1 MTVALCDMQSE
12 DAIAESVL
20 WKNMI
25 IVMEK
30 HGIPEPK
37 FKGFMANSAQANWND
52 VRIIYG
58 SGDATIP
65 IKDQERTC
73 LQKRIS
79 VLTSKT
85 NTAYFVGSIRMQL
98 HLLNLRLVILP
109 FEHGSSPPWP
119 IQSRE

>member
-12 DAIAESVL
+12 E
-20 WKNMI
+20 NMI

-73 LQKRIS
+73 LFHWTQFLGKHTKADFCADLQDQHR
-79 VLTSKT
+79 
-85 NTAYFVGSIRMQL
+85 
-98 HLLNLRLVILP
+98 LLCR
-109 FEHGSSPPWP
+109 
-119 IQSRE
+119 